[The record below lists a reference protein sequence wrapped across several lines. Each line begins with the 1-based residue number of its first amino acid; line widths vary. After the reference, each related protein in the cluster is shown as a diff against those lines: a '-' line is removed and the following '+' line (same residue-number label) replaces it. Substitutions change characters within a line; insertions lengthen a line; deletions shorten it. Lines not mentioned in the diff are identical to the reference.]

1 MTQLADD
8 DHPTIDM
15 DDNEDSGGVDAE
27 EHVRC
32 PIVDDIIRRW
42 MTVLTT
48 HVGMYECLVQLEYQE
63 IQLTAVGFLDLIIIN
78 PFAL

>member
-32 PIVDDIIRRW
+32 PIVDDIIRR
-42 MTVLTT
+42 
-48 HVGMYECLVQLEYQE
+48 
-63 IQLTAVGFLDLIIIN
+63 
-78 PFAL
+78 